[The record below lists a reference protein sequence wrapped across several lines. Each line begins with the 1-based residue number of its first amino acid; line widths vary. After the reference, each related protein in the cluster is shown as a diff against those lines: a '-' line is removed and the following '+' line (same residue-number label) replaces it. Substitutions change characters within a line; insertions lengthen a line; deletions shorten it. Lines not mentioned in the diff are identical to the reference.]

1 MGIPS
6 GVSFYILMPK
16 EFEMCVKGGGKVRT
30 VSGPSK
36 EHGLKDGE
44 FVRFCMLDGKSHRGE
59 TMTKKMSE
67 IRLAYSIPT
76 IEFDENGKA
85 VSKIEL
91 VPAGKWNDSVYGD
104 FAFDSKKLDE
114 MIENFSLRSH
124 GNEGIPITIG
134 HPKFDE
140 EGRRDELPA
149 VGWIKKLIRDTN
161 DKGAEV
167 LKAVVEW
174 TEEGAKKIKEGA
186 YKFISPEID
195 FEHKDPET
203 GDQKGM
209 VLLTAALTNFPFF
222 KELATIKLSEVAEG
236 QIIGSDHEMMKMMY
250 YCPFDSKEYKTE
262 KELMDHMYDYH
273 KIERGIMRYF
283 TEEDVENKLRG
294 GESTIMARTKEEL
307 KVALAE
313 DPELEPEG
321 DEEKELLDE
330 LKAEEVEAKAE
341 EVKAAEAK
349 KEEEAKT
356 LKLTEEAKGKTV
368 MLSESEV
375 KEMRESARQGKEDH
389 LKLVANEVRE
399 QVSDLTFSESNKDGK
414 ILSSQAEAV
423 TKFALSLNE
432 GQRSKF
438 FEVLE
443 TFKSLGSLFEEIGKG
458 GEFSEG
464 GSAPDGVSKESHEI
478 DLKVKKLMSERDI
491 SYAEGMKILADEEAA
506 ERQKGK

>member
-1 MGIPS
+1 
-6 GVSFYILMPK
+6 MPK
-16 EFEMCVKGGGKVRT
+16 DFTKCVADGGKVRT

-44 FVRFCMLDGKSHRGE
+44 FVRFCILDGKSHRGE
-59 TMTKKMSE
+59 VMTKKMSE
-67 IRLAYSIPT
+67 IRLAYSVPAL
-76 IEFDENGKA
+76 EFDENGKA
-85 VSKIEL
+85 TSKIEL
-91 VPAGKWNDSVYGD
+91 VPEGKWKDSVYGD
-104 FAFDSKKLDE
+104 FSFSKADLEE
-114 MIENFSLRSH
+114 MAKNFSLRSH
-124 GNEGIPITIG
+124 DGEGIPITVG
-134 HPKFDE
+134 HPKFDD
-140 EGRRDELPA
+140 EGRREELPA
-149 VGWIKKLIRDTN
+149 VGWMKKFIVEAKD
-161 DKGAEV
+161 DGKYV
-167 LKAVVEW
+167 LNTVVEW
-174 TEEGAKKIKEGA
+174 MEEGVDKIKEGA
-186 YKFISPEID
+186 YKFVSPEID

-203 GDQKGM
+203 GKDKGM

-222 KELATIKLSEVAEG
+222 KELATIRLSESVEG
-236 QIIGSDHEMMKMMY
+236 QIIGSDHLEMEQRMY
-250 YCPFDSKEYKTE
+250 YCPFDSEEYKTE

-349 KEEEAKT
+349 KEEEAEA

>member
-140 EGRRDELPA
+140 EG
-149 VGWIKKLIRDTN
+149 
-161 DKGAEV
+161 
-167 LKAVVEW
+167 
-174 TEEGAKKIKEGA
+174 A

-294 GESTIMARTKEEL
+294 GESTIMARTKDEL

-349 KEEEAKT
+349 KEEEAKA

-375 KEMRESARQGKEDH
+375 KEMRESARQG
-389 LKLVANEVRE
+389 
-399 QVSDLTFSESNKDGK
+399 
-414 ILSSQAEAV
+414 
-423 TKFALSLNE
+423 
-432 GQRSKF
+432 
-438 FEVLE
+438 
-443 TFKSLGSLFEEIGKG
+443 
-458 GEFSEG
+458 
-464 GSAPDGVSKESHEI
+464 
-478 DLKVKKLMSERDI
+478 
-491 SYAEGMKILADEEAA
+491 
-506 ERQKGK
+506 